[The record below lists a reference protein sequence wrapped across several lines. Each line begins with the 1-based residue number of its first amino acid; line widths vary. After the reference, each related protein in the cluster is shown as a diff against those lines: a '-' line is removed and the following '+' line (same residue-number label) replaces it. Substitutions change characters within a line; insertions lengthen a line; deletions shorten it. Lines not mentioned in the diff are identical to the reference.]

1 MFFRRPLFS
10 GKLHVRNLSY
20 LEEELD
26 EADDIDEFE
35 KGNEN
40 EFRFE
45 SLNELPPPC
54 FFDEFWSTFFDEFWS
69 TTFFDEFL
77 SMFFDEFLSIFLSTF
92 FDEF

>member
-1 MFFRRPLFS
+1 L
-10 GKLHVRNLSY
+10 NY

-35 KGNEN
+35 NGNEN

-54 FFDEFWSTFFDEFWS
+54 FFDEFWSTTFFDEFLS

-77 SMFFDEFLSIFLSTF
+77 STTFFDEFLSTFLSMFFAEFLSMF